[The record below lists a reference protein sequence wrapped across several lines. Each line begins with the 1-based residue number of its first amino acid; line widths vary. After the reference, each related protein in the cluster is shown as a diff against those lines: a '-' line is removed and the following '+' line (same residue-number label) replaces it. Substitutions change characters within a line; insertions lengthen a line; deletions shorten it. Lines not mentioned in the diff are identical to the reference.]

1 MAVRS
6 VNIQINDVA
15 TPPPTISKEGNW
27 LLYDGEKWV
36 DTGIRAEGKDVD
48 PTLLEEIQ
56 TGLSDATK
64 VIEKLDE
71 AQQALKNGLFDNGD
85 VKSIQYLLDSLQNG
99 STTPAGGLLLTNDII
114 LSDPNSKDVTA
125 MISGTQAEGAK
136 VMRLGINYTC
146 DDDKKTT
153 VSGANAK
160 WGVNLIAELN
170 AIEKPDDS
178 KRKVKLNEL
187 GFAIVGGRNLDWTR
201 WEVCKRADLKQVGEA
216 TAFNNNGTGHIGE
229 LFFNGNYIGF
239 GDALNSYMQV
249 GGTARAESDMVNA
262 STEMRSVNVGSAERE
277 ESGTTIIQ
285 SIRTM
290 AGFRDIKFSV
300 DLKVMAVA
308 EAVRRDGGVEY
319 ESPQV
324 PGDQTGGSTGSG
336 ERKEKIPYYDRAT
349 ASTKAYIEVVHTRG
363 ESTIKTLT
371 SEALSVTATAI
382 GGTQVEVDKD
392 RGRLRT
398 RKDAIKKV
406 EFTIPADNVRLNDI
420 FYVNLVA
427 ECEHFSPNGT
437 AGRNYQT
444 TATAKDLIATTQF
457 DTSKPEVR
465 ITQDKTSFFYG
476 RSRYMLLNY
485 DNLIAKIVGD
495 VLMKGNLNVK
505 GTVTAD
511 AVDTPG
517 IPLCGAMVNKSGGV
531 EKSFG
536 KYKNKRGASY
546 TQASYNYSTKSFTV
560 YHSIPHDKYIPLVNP
575 FNDPASPVISDVSA
589 YSFKVRFTLQQYRN
603 DGWAVGFS
611 YIAFK
616 AE

>member
-6 VNIQINDVA
+6 VNIQINDIA

-36 DTGIRAEGKDVD
+36 DTGIRAEGKDAD

-56 TGLSDATK
+56 TGLSSATTAVETLQK
-64 VIEKLDE
+64 
-71 AQQALKNGLFDNGD
+71 AQQALDNGLLDKAD
-85 VKSIQYLLDSLQNG
+85 TKDIQYLLDSLKNG
-99 STTPAGGLLLTNDII
+99 KTQVAGGLVLTNNII

-125 MISGTQAEGAK
+125 MISGSQMEGAK
-136 VMRLGINYTC
+136 AIRLGI
-146 DDDKKTT
+146 
-153 VSGANAK
+153 AK
-160 WGVNLIAELN
+160 DG
-170 AIEKPDDS
+170 
-178 KRKVKLNEL
+178 
-187 GFAIVGGRNLDWTR
+187 T
-201 WEVCKRADLKQVGEA
+201 EA
-216 TAFNNNGTGHIGE
+216 TAFNNNGLGHIGE
-229 LFFNGNYIGF
+229 LFFNGDYIGF

-249 GGTARAESDMVNA
+249 GGTARTESDMVNA
-262 STEMRSVNVGSAERE
+262 STETRSVNVGSAERE

-308 EAVRRDGGVEY
+308 EAVRRDGRVEY
-319 ESPQV
+319 ESPQD

-336 ERKEKIPYYDRAT
+336 ERKEKIPYYDRTT

-406 EFTIPADNVRLNDI
+406 EFAIPADNVRLNDI

-427 ECEHFSPNGT
+427 ECEHFAPNGT

-476 RSRYMLLNY
+476 RTKYMLLNY

-495 VLMKGNLNVK
+495 VLMQGNLAIK

-536 KYKNKRGASY
+536 RYKNKSGMSQP
-546 TQASYNYSTKSFTV
+546 QANYNYSTKSFTV
-560 YHSIPHDKYIPLVNP
+560 YHSIPHNKYIPLVNP

-603 DGWAVGFS
+603 DGWAIGFS

-616 AE
+616 GE

>member
-36 DTGIRAEGKDVD
+36 DTGIRAVGKDVD

-216 TAFNNNGTGHIGE
+216 TAFNNNGLGHIGE

-249 GGTARAESDMVNA
+249 GGKARTESDMVNA
-262 STEMRSVNVGSAERE
+262 STEMKDIDLDFQTKGGRATESETRRTFVSMATMDAGNREVKFFVTVYAEAEAGVREIELPNGSWKYLGASASVNAHIEIEHKRNGTILNTMKSGDLYVKAETTTSSSYNPQHSQMPFDRKSGS
-277 ESGTTIIQ
+277 
-285 SIRTM
+285 
-290 AGFRDIKFSV
+290 
-300 DLKVMAVA
+300 KVM
-308 EAVRRDGGVEY
+308 E
-319 ESPQV
+319 
-324 PGDQTGGSTGSG
+324 
-336 ERKEKIPYYDRAT
+336 
-349 ASTKAYIEVVHTRG
+349 
-363 ESTIKTLT
+363 L
-371 SEALSVTATAI
+371 TATQASVQKEDVFEI
-382 GGTQVEVDKD
+382 
-392 RGRLRT
+392 
-398 RKDAIKKV
+398 
-406 EFTIPADNVRLNDI
+406 
-420 FYVNLVA
+420 YLVA
-427 ECEHFSPNGT
+427 DYSTTSTNGSML
-437 AGRNYQT
+437 AEVQRVRSIYP
-444 TATAKDLIATTQF
+444 K

-476 RSRYMLLNY
+476 RSKYMLLNY

-495 VLMKGNLNVK
+495 VLMQGNLNVK

-511 AVDTPG
+511 TVTAT
-517 IPLCGAMVNKSGGV
+517 SGGFYAGGVIDIYGNMRRWVGRKLEVRKISTGRYKIIHNLGHTDYCIQAMAINVDDWNTFVIQGSETTTSV
-531 EKSFG
+531 EVGVMWSSNWRNGSVHF
-536 KYKNKRGASY
+536 
-546 TQASYNYSTKSFTV
+546 
-560 YHSIPHDKYIPLVNP
+560 SI
-575 FNDPASPVISDVSA
+575 FA
-589 YSFKVRFTLQQYRN
+589 
-603 DGWAVGFS
+603 
-611 YIAFK
+611 K
-616 AE
+616 API

>member
-36 DTGIRAEGKDVD
+36 DTGIRAVGKDAD

-56 TGLSDATK
+56 TGLSSATTAVETLQK
-64 VIEKLDE
+64 
-71 AQQALKNGLFDNGD
+71 AQQALDNGLLDKAD
-85 VKSIQYLLDSLQNG
+85 TKDIQYLLDSLKNG
-99 STTPAGGLLLTNDII
+99 KTQVAGGLVLTNNII

-125 MISGTQAEGAK
+125 MISGTQTEEAK
-136 VMRLGINYTC
+136 VMCLGISYTC

-160 WGVNLIAELN
+160 WGVNLLAELN
-170 AIEKPDDS
+170 AIENPDDS

-201 WEVCKRADLKQVGEA
+201 WEVCKRADLQEAGEA
-216 TAFNNNGTGHIGE
+216 TAFNNNGMGHIGE
-229 LFFNGNYIGF
+229 LFFNGDYIGF

-249 GGTARAESDMVNA
+249 GGTARTESDMVNA
-262 STEMRSVNVGSAERE
+262 STETRSVNVGSAERE

-290 AGFRDIKFSV
+290 GGFRDIKFSV

-319 ESPQV
+319 ESPQD

-406 EFTIPADNVRLNDI
+406 EFAIPADNVRLNDI

-427 ECEHFSPNGT
+427 ECEHFTPNGT

-476 RSRYMLLNY
+476 RTKYMLLNY
-485 DNLIAKIVGD
+485 DDLIAKIVGD

-505 GTVTAD
+505 GTITAD
-511 AVDTPG
+511 SYQG
-517 IPLCGAMVNKSGGV
+517 NGMPLAGATFNSSGGEV
-531 EKSFG
+531 RALG
-536 KYKNKRGASY
+536 RYKNKRNASF
-546 TQASYNYSTKSFTV
+546 ASAYYDYSTKSFTV
-560 YHSIPHDKYIPLVNP
+560 YHSIPHARYIPLVNP
-575 FNDPASPVISDVSA
+575 FNDPASPVVSDVSA
-589 YSFKVRFTLQQYRN
+589 YSFKVRFTLQSERYN
-603 DGWAVGFS
+603 GWAVGFS
-611 YIAFK
+611 YIAFQ